1 MGKNKCLFAL
11 FVIVVFFFVCLF
23 INLFFFSIWISF
35 HQNSRFSVQREKGE
49 AISITPFYHFH
60 QFHIRLDISE
70 AITAERS
77 PLRKASS
84 RTRTGKLWC
93 PSAGRQP
100 LSYSLLKPI
109 AKFSKFNQILP
120 ALEYCHNIS
129 IQTFSNDQIFP
140 KFSQMMTKIFY
151 VTYDNYFYLVFTSFL
166 CI

>member
-1 MGKNKCLFAL
+1 MVFILSLIFLSRSNTWQRRGVRESEILKNVHGNVTCDSLFTRANTWTMGKNKCLFAL

-35 HQNSRFSVQREKGE
+35 HQNSRFSVQQEKGE

-93 PSAGRQP
+93 PSAGR
-100 LSYSLLKPI
+100 
-109 AKFSKFNQILP
+109 
-120 ALEYCHNIS
+120 
-129 IQTFSNDQIFP
+129 
-140 KFSQMMTKIFY
+140 
-151 VTYDNYFYLVFTSFL
+151 
-166 CI
+166 